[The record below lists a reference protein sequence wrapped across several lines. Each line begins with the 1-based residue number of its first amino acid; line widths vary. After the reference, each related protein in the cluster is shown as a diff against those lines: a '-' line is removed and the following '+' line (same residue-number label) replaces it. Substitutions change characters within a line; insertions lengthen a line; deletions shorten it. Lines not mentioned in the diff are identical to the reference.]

1 MKLSLGFLLFFL
13 SVYVIAGGIGG
24 AYERIFIWFA
34 YQATIDAWYADEK
47 KVDVNKLD
55 ICRGKKGNGRYGT
68 LNYNEFIQFTNKF
81 DRNGAITLPA
91 LKSFTAPDNNIDRAA
106 QNLLDN
112 GGVRPTWFSTRDVV
126 QGANTYDSLVR
137 KAGGVLWDA
146 KGYLPEN
153 GAKSNFV
160 IKAEDAVHKVV
171 QCRTVAYDFYRIP
184 EMKKYPGFEKYKIE
198 PFYYN
203 LGTVKGSQNAYIDI
217 PQMAHDNGVSE
228 ATLRQ
233 EIADF
238 EKNHLFQDQTDSGQF
253 DRNGVE
259 KTKGKSAEGHKWAIE
274 GAEDGEKIAKTGS
287 C

>member
-1 MKLSLGFLLFFL
+1 MKLSLGCLLFFL

-34 YQATIDAWYADEK
+34 YQATIDAWEK
-47 KVDVNKLD
+47 DQGKVNVNDLD
-55 ICRGKKGNGRYGT
+55 ICKGQKGSGRHGT
-68 LNYNEFIQFTNKF
+68 LKYNEFIQFTNKF
-81 DRNGAITLPA
+81 ERNGQTTLPT
-91 LKSFTAPDNNIDRAA
+91 LKAFTPPDGNIDRAA

-126 QGANTYDSLVR
+126 QGANTYDNLVR
-137 KAGGVLWDA
+137 ATGGVLWDA
-146 KGYLPEN
+146 KGYLDDN
-153 GAKSNFV
+153 GAKNNFV
-160 IKAEDAVHKVV
+160 TKAEDAVHKVV

-184 EMKKYPGFEKYKIE
+184 EMKKYTDFEKYKIE

-238 EKNHLFQDQTDSGQF
+238 EKNHLFQDQTGSGQY
-253 DRNGVE
+253 DRSGNE
-259 KTKGKSAEGHKWAIE
+259 KTKGQSASGHKRAIE
-274 GAEDGEKIAKTGS
+274 GAEDGESIAKTGS

>member
-146 KGYLPEN
+146 KGYLPRM
-153 GAKSNFV
+153 APRATS
-160 IKAEDAVHKVV
+160 
-171 QCRTVAYDFYRIP
+171 IP

-238 EKNHLFQDQTDSGQF
+238 EKNHLFQDQTGSGQF